1 MANTVKIKRSSVAS
15 KVPTTSDLE
24 LGELALNTYD
34 GKLFTKKDDG
44 TASVVELSGGSGGS
58 TAPVL
63 ETPHTISE
71 DYTVTA
77 GHNAASISNVSVD
90 NGVTVTVP
98 NGSVWRVFQ

>member
-1 MANTVKIKRSSVAS
+1 MANQIKIKRSSIAN
-15 KVPTTSDLE
+15 KVPGTSDLA
-24 LGELALNTYD
+24 LGELALNTND

-44 TASVVELSGGSGGS
+44 TASIVELSRS

-71 DYTVTA
+71 DYTITT
-77 GHNAASISNVSVD
+77 GNNAASISNVSVD

>member
-24 LGELALNTYD
+24 LGELALNTSD

-44 TASVVELSGGSGGS
+44 SASIVELSRS